1 MKDKVDYIIVG
12 GGIAG
17 CTLAYHLIEINQS
30 VIMYDKL
37 NNQSA
42 SRVAAGLYNPITGR
56 KMVKT
61 WKADLLFPYLNKFY
75 REVEERTN
83 QKFLIE
89 KEIYRPFHSVEEQNE
104 WMSRSG
110 DESYIQYI
118 NTIHQKS
125 LNENYHDQY
134 GGISL
139 ANAGYLNVGLYLS
152 SVRAYLKDNG
162 VKIVEDN
169 FEVQKLKA
177 SGSSV
182 EYNKVEASKIIF
194 CDGAMS
200 LNNQYFS
207 WLPYKLVKG
216 ELLEIESDLSED
228 NRIINRGV
236 FVIPKSKNRFRVGA
250 TYENYDLTLAPTEKG
265 KSEIEAKLKE
275 LINVDYKVVDHFVGI
290 RPATKD
296 RKPFVGMHPNFSK
309 VGIFNGLGAKGVS
322 QAPYFANQFARFL
335 VNQSELDQEIDIK
348 RYYSLFDGKTA
359 TFDLNEE

>member
-194 CDGAMS
+194 CDGA
-200 LNNQYFS
+200 
-207 WLPYKLVKG
+207 
-216 ELLEIESDLSED
+216 
-228 NRIINRGV
+228 
-236 FVIPKSKNRFRVGA
+236 
-250 TYENYDLTLAPTEKG
+250 
-265 KSEIEAKLKE
+265 
-275 LINVDYKVVDHFVGI
+275 
-290 RPATKD
+290 
-296 RKPFVGMHPNFSK
+296 
-309 VGIFNGLGAKGVS
+309 
-322 QAPYFANQFARFL
+322 
-335 VNQSELDQEIDIK
+335 
-348 RYYSLFDGKTA
+348 
-359 TFDLNEE
+359 